1 MKAAGAQR
9 KCRICHEYGHRADN
23 RAFHPPEVG
32 PLQSAKRNRS
42 EGCSESYSSD
52 VELVK
57 DLLIR
62 PLQIESQ
69 RWDYGL
75 VVAGAA
81 QQGSERVAC
90 VSFAAAAA
98 AIAAPAGVASAI
110 AAAATAA
117 AAVAISAAPPHPP
130 ALAPAP
136 AITPDPAAASA
147 EPPPPVKA
155 MTRWPDVGTWDQGRS
170 KTKEAAAPLVAP
182 PPKAP
187 TLAPAPAITPDPAS
201 APAEPAPP
209 VKAMTRWPDVG
220 TWDQGRSKAKEA
232 AAPLVVPPPKAPT
245 LAPAPSTAQAPSP
258 GLRRYAAP
266 KKKRG

>member
-1 MKAAGAQR
+1 MKAAGPQR

-136 AITPDPAAASA
+136 AITPDPASALA
-147 EPPPPVKA
+147 EPSPPVEA
-155 MTRWPDVGTWDQGRS
+155 MTRWPDVGTWDQG
-170 KTKEAAAPLVAP
+170 
-182 PPKAP
+182 
-187 TLAPAPAITPDPAS
+187 
-201 APAEPAPP
+201 
-209 VKAMTRWPDVG
+209 
-220 TWDQGRSKAKEA
+220 QSKAKEA

-258 GLRRYAAP
+258 GLGLYAAP
-266 KKKRG
+266 KKRVN